1 MQLVVGRIA
10 KAHGIGG
17 EVSVEVRT
25 DVPDERFVV
34 GATLDT
40 DPAHLGPLVVERTR
54 WHSGRLLVAFVAVV
68 DRTAAERLRGASLVV
83 DSATSPT
90 IEDDDEYWDHD
101 LAGLEVTST
110 AGDVL
115 GVIDDVVHPPGADL
129 LVVRRPD
136 GGEALV
142 PFVRDIVTTVDLTA
156 RRVVV
161 DPPAGLFEL

>member
-25 DVPDERFVV
+25 DVPDERFAV
-34 GATLDT
+34 GATVET
-40 DPAHLGPLVVERTR
+40 DPAHLGPLVVERSR
-54 WHSGRLLVAFVAVV
+54 WHSGRLLVAFEGVA
-68 DRTAAERLRGASLVV
+68 DRTSAERLRGVSLVV
-83 DSATSPT
+83 DSATSPA
-90 IEDDDEYWDHD
+90 IEEDDEYWDHD
-101 LAGLEVTST
+101 LAGLQVMST
-110 AGDVL
+110 TGEIL
-115 GVIDDVVHPPGADL
+115 GAIDDVLHPPGADL

-142 PFVRDIVTTVDLTA
+142 PFVRDIVTTVDMAA

-161 DPPAGLFEL
+161 DPPEGLFEL